1 MPSAR
6 FRVRQYIPALKA
18 LGINVRES
26 WARLGSYPPASKALR
41 PLWGMASIC
50 ERAVSAAG
58 SFSSDVTLL
67 QRGML
72 STFVTAEAGVNDR
85 ERNQQRRIRQ
95 GVRSGELTRG
105 EFRRLEREQARV
117 RRHEAR
123 ARSDGRFTLR
133 ERARINRELNRSSR
147 HIYRQ
152 KHNRL
157 YRN

>member
-1 MPSAR
+1 MT
-6 FRVRQYIPALKA
+6 ILKTIA
-18 LGINVRES
+18 ATLCAVLVLGTI
-26 WARLGSYPPASKALR
+26 
-41 PLWGMASIC
+41 
-50 ERAVSAAG
+50 
-58 SFSSDVTLL
+58 
-67 QRGML
+67 
-72 STFVTAEAGVNDR
+72 VTAEAGVNDR

-95 GVRSGELTRG
+95 GVRSGELTRS

-152 KHNRL
+152 KHDRQD
-157 YRN
+157 RN